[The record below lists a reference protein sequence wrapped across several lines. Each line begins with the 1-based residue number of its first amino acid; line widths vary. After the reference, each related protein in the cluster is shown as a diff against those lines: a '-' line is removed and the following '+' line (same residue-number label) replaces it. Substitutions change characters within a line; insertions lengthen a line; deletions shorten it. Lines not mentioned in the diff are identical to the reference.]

1 MFLKSYLWGAQP
13 PWTSEIYGFQ
23 GVFSPQRVLSPPLRK
38 EKNVKPPGQIPEYAP
53 GLLILY
59 QIIKSVRSRH
69 KSKFN
74 LVIVIS
80 EEF

>member
-1 MFLKSYLWGAQP
+1 MGGSAPLDQWNLWISGGFQPPTGAQ
-13 PWTSEIYGFQ
+13 
-23 GVFSPQRVLSPPLRK
+23 SPPLRK

-53 GLLILY
+53 GFLILY